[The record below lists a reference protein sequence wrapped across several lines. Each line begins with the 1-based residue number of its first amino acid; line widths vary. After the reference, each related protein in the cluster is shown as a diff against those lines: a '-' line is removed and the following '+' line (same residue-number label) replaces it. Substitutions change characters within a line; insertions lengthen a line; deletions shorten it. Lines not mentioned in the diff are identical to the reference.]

1 MTRPKT
7 QEENT
12 LIIAKKLATI
22 ERKDT
27 VLPLA
32 AAVCSCVCVR
42 ARVLC
47 LSGGASMSF
56 RAGVEENLRRLKGSH
71 GQDEADEAGKA
82 GTTAAED
89 SESGPAAAEEASAAV
104 VAPKQTRETN
114 PTNPAV
120 EADGGVFL

>member
-32 AAVCSCVCVR
+32 AAVCSGVR
-42 ARVLC
+42 R
-47 LSGGASMSF
+47 
-56 RAGVEENLRRLKGSH
+56 
-71 GQDEADEAGKA
+71 EA
-82 GTTAAED
+82 
-89 SESGPAAAEEASAAV
+89 PAATFHSSTGLEYTNTANSSTLFSLAAACTAPTRSGHAMDV
-104 VAPKQTRETN
+104 VRRSKSQRHA
-114 PTNPAV
+114 
-120 EADGGVFL
+120 